1 MSHHSTVLLFHVS
14 LPLLLDR
21 LDSTLVSMRSRMGT
35 SGLLASGGFDKGNG
49 HSRSMLTRDL
59 GPYPF
64 KSPQSSVAATYKVY
78 VGGVLDYGVWKVVW
92 SLEKILDH
100 VWSFRYVNE
109 AGGPEGLSDASSV
122 SVKESRRMRDSPPIY
137 VTRWSATC
145 CCAEGLLETLLVM
158 LHKLRTN
165 L

>member
-1 MSHHSTVLLFHVS
+1 
-14 LPLLLDR
+14 
-21 LDSTLVSMRSRMGT
+21 MR
-35 SGLLASGGFDKGNG
+35 F
-49 HSRSMLTRDL
+49 L

-64 KSPQSSVAATYKVY
+64 KSPQSSVAATYKLY

-100 VWSFRYVNE
+100 VWSFLYVNE
-109 AGGPEGLSDASSV
+109 AGGPEGSSDASSV
-122 SVKESRRMRDSPPIY
+122 SVKESRLMRDSQPIY
-137 VTRWSATC
+137 VTRWPATC

>member
-1 MSHHSTVLLFHVS
+1 MSHHSTVLMFHVS
-14 LPLLLDR
+14 PPSSLDR
-21 LDSTLVSMRSRMGT
+21 LDSTLVSTRSRMGT
-35 SGLLASGGFDKGNG
+35 SRLLASGGFDKGNG

-64 KSPQSSVAATYKVY
+64 KSPQSSVAAICKLH

-100 VWSFRYVNE
+100 VWSFLYVNQ
-109 AGGPEGLSDASSV
+109 AGGLEGSSDASSV
-122 SVKESRRMRDSPPIY
+122 SVKESRRTRNSQPIY
-137 VTRWSATC
+137 VTRWLATC

>member
-1 MSHHSTVLLFHVS
+1 
-14 LPLLLDR
+14 
-21 LDSTLVSMRSRMGT
+21 
-35 SGLLASGGFDKGNG
+35 
-49 HSRSMLTRDL
+49 MLTRDL

-100 VWSFRYVNE
+100 VWSFLYVNE
-109 AGGPEGLSDASSV
+109 AGGPEGSSDASSV
-122 SVKESRRMRDSPPIY
+122 SVKEFRLMRNSQPIY
-137 VTRWSATC
+137 VTRWLATC
-145 CCAEGLLETLLVM
+145 CCAESLLETLLVM

-165 L
+165 LLDGGSKVCTCFEPLGGGFFFEQFARMVHEEEKKNL

>member
-1 MSHHSTVLLFHVS
+1 MFHAS
-14 LPLLLDR
+14 PPSLLDR
-21 LDSTLVSMRSRMGT
+21 LDSTLVPTRSRMGT
-35 SGLLASGGFDKGNG
+35 SRLLASGGFDKGNG

-100 VWSFRYVNE
+100 VD
-109 AGGPEGLSDASSV
+109 GLF
-122 SVKESRRMRDSPPIY
+122 
-137 VTRWSATC
+137 C
-145 CCAEGLLETLLVM
+145 L
-158 LHKLRTN
+158 
-165 L
+165 

>member
-1 MSHHSTVLLFHVS
+1 MFIFFRTWVKLFIFE
-14 LPLLLDR
+14 PNGFEGCD
-21 LDSTLVSMRSRMGT
+21 RMGAVR
-35 SGLLASGGFDKGNG
+35 LLVGVCLI
-49 HSRSMLTRDL
+49 RVMVVL

-64 KSPQSSVAATYKVY
+64 KSPQSSSSVAATCKLY

-100 VWSFRYVNE
+100 VWSFLYVNQ
-109 AGGPEGLSDASSV
+109 AGGLEGLSDASSV
-122 SVKESRRMRDSPPIY
+122 SVKESRLMRNSQPIY
-137 VTRWSATC
+137 VTRWLATC